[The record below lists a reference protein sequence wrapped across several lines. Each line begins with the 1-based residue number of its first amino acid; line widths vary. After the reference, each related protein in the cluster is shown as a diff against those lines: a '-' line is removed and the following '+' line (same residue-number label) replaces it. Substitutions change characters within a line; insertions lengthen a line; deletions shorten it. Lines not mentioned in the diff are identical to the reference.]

1 MSTHDK
7 FQAPTHT
14 EATSLAWYVTG
25 QLSESERHEFTRHLE
40 SCAECQAELQ
50 SMTELKAELR
60 DAFDAQRGPSPRART
75 ALLAQLEA
83 AAPSHVDRRVP
94 PAKHRSLLEQLSVWL
109 RAPLVPRWA
118 PAAALVLILVQA
130 GLLLRMTPNPGPP
143 ASEVATRGL
152 ATSATRL
159 TIVFN
164 PLASETQIRELLT
177 ALGARIVDGPT
188 AAGRYTI
195 EITAA
200 DPKTVSEKLRA
211 ARAHSDILQ
220 SLDIAPP

>member
-7 FQAPTHT
+7 SLAPTHI

-25 QLSESERHEFTRHLE
+25 QLSESERREFTRHLQ
-40 SCAECQAELQ
+40 SCVECQAELR

-60 DAFDAQRGPSPRART
+60 DAFDAQPGPSPRART
-75 ALLAQLEA
+75 AVLAQRDA
-83 AAPSHVDRRVP
+83 ATPSPVARPVP
-94 PAKHRSLLEQLSVWL
+94 HTEHGSLLERLSAWL

-118 PAAALVLILVQA
+118 PVAALVLIVIQA
-130 GLLLRMTPNPGPP
+130 GLLLRTTPNPRSP
-143 ASEVATRGL
+143 ASEVTTRGL
-152 ATSATRL
+152 ATPATRL
-159 TIVFN
+159 IIVFN

-177 ALGARIVDGPT
+177 ALDARIVDGPT

-195 EITAA
+195 ELTAA
-200 DPKTVSEKLRA
+200 DPKNVSEKLRA
-211 ARAHSDILQ
+211 ARARPDILQ